1 MDFISEDILLYCE
14 KNSAPESE
22 LLQKLSRDT
31 AAKILNP
38 RMLSGH
44 LQGRLLAFISKMLH
58 PSSILEIGTYTG
70 YSTLCLCE
78 GLTAD
83 GKITTMDIN
92 DELEAFSSGFFKES
106 PYHQQIISL
115 SGDAKALLPEISGSF
130 DLVFIDADK
139 SDYCSY
145 YDLVIEKVRS
155 GGIILAD
162 NVLWSG
168 HVLHAESRRDAETRE
183 LIRFN
188 EMVAADLRVDVLML
202 PFRDGISIIQKK

>member
-1 MDFISEDILLYCE
+1 MDFISEDLLHYCE
-14 KNSAPESE
+14 KHSAAESS

-44 LQGRLLAFISKMLH
+44 LQGRLLAFISRILR
-58 PSSILEIGTYTG
+58 PSCILEIGTYTG

-78 GLTAD
+78 GLLPD
-83 GKITTMDIN
+83 GKIITIDIN
-92 DELEAFSSGFFKES
+92 DELEAFSSGFFKQS
-106 PYHQQIISL
+106 PYFQQITSL
-115 SGDAKALLPEISGSF
+115 TGDARALIPEIPGNF

-145 YDLVIEKVRS
+145 YDLVIGKVRS
-155 GGIILAD
+155 GGILLAD

-168 HVLHAESRRDAETRE
+168 HVLQAESRRDVETQE

-188 EMVAADLRVDVLML
+188 EMVAADARVEVLML